1 MSLVQ
6 RMIGGF
12 ALLLIALLVLA
23 GSNFMSLN
31 SIQTQLQGVTEQAVP
46 LSQKAGQIRS
56 ALLLA
61 DLHIQQL
68 LDSKTIDDAVKMNDQ
83 LQDDM
88 DTLEQLLDSINPEL
102 MASNPELAQAID
114 GIRNASGAFTID
126 NALLMQKHQ
135 QQLTISILEQRYA
148 HDMVKLGRELNKYLG
163 KDSSNLFIDQN
174 VRTLIQAMDRDTRT
188 VMNAFNSYL
197 VNQDLDKLENQIT
210 GQDTVIR
217 HYLDDIRKGEAD
229 KGKLFS
235 IMINPLLFH
244 LQDEKGLLS
253 IYRQQHR
260 LRAETE
266 TLRKRINEEV
276 DNSGKQADALVTIA
290 SQMLKQA
297 RVSSES
303 TVATSLTLLTVISII
318 AIAAAILISLVLSRS
333 IRSAINAFRD
343 NLVTM
348 SRGDMRVRFDT
359 RRKDEFGE
367 LGSHLN
373 ELTQA
378 LQTTFRELSGSTD
391 RLSQTSGINAQTS
404 RDTRAAADEQ
414 KQLLEQTA
422 TAMTEMEST
431 VKEVAQRSQDTMHA
445 ADDVKQQMVSA
456 RKAIEIAISNVRQQA
471 AHVEEA
477 SGTTNEL
484 DAYGKKIDSVIET
497 IHNIAEQT
505 NLLALNAAIEAAR
518 AGEQGRGFAVV
529 ADEVRSLASRTKQ
542 STVEIQSTIE
552 LMQKLIT
559 AVVNVMSES
568 SRMSESS
575 IAVAGDAERGLGNIS
590 NSIGE
595 IVNMNIQIASATE
608 QQSHTA
614 REISQSVVSIANAA
628 DKNAA
633 GAQQTA
639 RIGEELLQLASNQ
652 KQLIQKFQV

>member
-56 ALLLA
+56 TLLSA
-61 DLHIQQL
+61 DLRIQQL
-68 LDSKTIDDAVKMNDQ
+68 LDSKTIDDVTRMNDQ
-83 LQDDM
+83 LQDNM
-88 DTLEQLLDSINPEL
+88 DTLEQLIDSINPEL
-102 MASNPELAQAID
+102 LASNPQLSQAID
-114 GIRNASGAFTID
+114 GIRNASSAFTID

-163 KDSSNLFIDQN
+163 KDSSNLFIDQD

-197 VNQDLDKLENQIT
+197 VNQDLDKLENRIA

-266 TLRKRINEEV
+266 ALKKRVSDEV
-276 DNSGKQADALVTIA
+276 ENSGKQADALVTIA
-290 SQMLKQA
+290 SQMLKEA

-303 TVATSLTLLTVISII
+303 TVATSITLLTVISII

-378 LQTTFRELSGSTD
+378 LQTTFRDLSGSTD
-391 RLSQTSGINAQTS
+391 RLSQTSGVNAQTS

-445 ADDVKQQMVSA
+445 ADNVKQQMVEA

>member
-56 ALLLA
+56 TLLSA
-61 DLHIQQL
+61 DLRIQQL
-68 LDSKTIDDAVKMNDQ
+68 LDSKTIDDATRMNDQ
-83 LQDDM
+83 LQDNM
-88 DTLEQLLDSINPEL
+88 DTLEQLIDSINPEL
-102 MASNPELAQAID
+102 LASNPQLSQAID

-135 QQLTISILEQRYA
+135 QQLTISILEQRHA

-163 KDSSNLFIDQN
+163 KDSSNLFIDQD

-197 VNQDLDKLENQIT
+197 VNQDLDKLENRIA

-266 TLRKRINEEV
+266 ALKKRVSDEV
-276 DNSGKQADALVTIA
+276 ENSGKQADALVTIA
-290 SQMLKQA
+290 SQMLKEA

-303 TVATSLTLLTVISII
+303 TVATSITLLTVISII

-378 LQTTFRELSGSTD
+378 LQTTFRDLSGSTD
-391 RLSQTSGINAQTS
+391 RLSQTSGVNAQTS

-445 ADDVKQQMVSA
+445 ADNVKQQMVEA

>member
-163 KDSSNLFIDQN
+163 KDSSNLFIDQD

-373 ELTQA
+373 VLTQA

-391 RLSQTSGINAQTS
+391 RLSQTSGVNAQTS

-445 ADDVKQQMVSA
+445 ADDVKQQMVEA

-614 REISQSVVSIANAA
+614 REISQSVVSIASAA

>member
-6 RMIGGF
+6 RIIGGF

-23 GSNFMSLN
+23 GSNFLSLN

-56 ALLLA
+56 TLLSA
-61 DLHIQQL
+61 DLRIQQL
-68 LDSKTIDDAVKMNDQ
+68 LDSKTRDDAVKINDQ
-83 LQDDM
+83 LQDNM

-102 MASNPELAQAID
+102 LASNPELSDAID
-114 GIRNASGAFTID
+114 GIRNASGTFTLD

-163 KDSSNLFIDQN
+163 KDSSNLFIDQD

-188 VMNAFNSYL
+188 VINAFNSYL
-197 VNQDLDKLENQIT
+197 VNQDLDKLEAQIT
-210 GQDTVIR
+210 GQDKVIR
-217 HYLDDIRKGEAD
+217 NYLDDIRKGEAD

-235 IMINPLLFH
+235 IMVTPMLFH

-260 LRAETE
+260 LFEE
-266 TLRKRINEEV
+266 IDSLKKRVSDEV
-276 DNSGKQADALVTIA
+276 DNAGKQADALVTIA

-391 RLSQTSGINAQTS
+391 RLSQTSGVNAQTS

-445 ADDVKQQMVSA
+445 ADDVKQQMVEA

-614 REISQSVVSIANAA
+614 REISQSVVSIASAA